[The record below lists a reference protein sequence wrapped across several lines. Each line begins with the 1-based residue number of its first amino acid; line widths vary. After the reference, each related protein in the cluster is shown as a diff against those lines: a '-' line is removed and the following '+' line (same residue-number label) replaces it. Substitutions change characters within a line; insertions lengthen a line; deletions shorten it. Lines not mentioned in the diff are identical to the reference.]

1 MKTGQRF
8 WGRSVAVFAGDPMG
22 QSPTNHKTTE
32 FAGDPSVNQV
42 PEPVSQKFENKGDG
56 SDKRRR
62 RRRPIPTSVQVFRD
76 CINAPETAELVDA
89 STDGIL
95 FTTDRE
101 YRVGMELIARYPF
114 PSATSP
120 KQVGIVV
127 RVEKLPDGH
136 RRVAVRF

>member
-1 MKTGQRF
+1 MKKGQHF
-8 WGRSVAVFAGDPMG
+8 WDRSMAAFAGDPMG
-22 QSPTNHKTTE
+22 QAPTNH
-32 FAGDPSVNQV
+32 VNQV
-42 PEPVSQKFENKGDG
+42 PEPVSQQFENKGDG

-62 RRRPIPTSVQVFRD
+62 RRRPIPASVQVVRD
-76 CINAPETAELVDA
+76 CVNVPEIAELVNA

-101 YRVGMELIARYPF
+101 YRLGMEVFTRYPF

-120 KQVGIVV
+120 KQIGVVV
-127 RVEKLPDGH
+127 RVEELPDGH